1 MATAAQET
9 DQISEWTGSF
19 GREYTDRNTFTPAE
33 LDALYDRNYG
43 ITRRELNRR
52 FFEGIP
58 SCAHI
63 LEVGCNVGN
72 QLLVLEEM
80 GFTNLY
86 GIEIQSY
93 ALELAR
99 SRVPD
104 VKFTQASV
112 LAIPYPDQNFDLV
125 FTSGVL
131 IHIAPQDFSSA
142 LDEIYRCS
150 RTWIWGMEYYALQMT
165 EVRYRGNS
173 SLLWKTNY
181 AQAYLQRFP
190 KLSLVREERLRYL
203 QNENIDAMFLLRRKA
218 VLPNDKGEA

>member
-52 FFEGIP
+52 FLEGIP

-125 FTSGVL
+125 FTCGVL
-131 IHIAPQDFSSA
+131 IHIAPTDVPVA
-142 LDEIYRCS
+142 LAEIHRCAK
-150 RTWIWGMEYYALQMT
+150 TWVWGSEYYAPRMT
-165 EVRYRGNS
+165 EVSYRGHD
-173 SLLWKTNY
+173 SLLWKTDY
-181 AQAYLQRFP
+181 AQLYVERFP
-190 KLSLVREERLRYL
+190 DLELVSEQRLRYL
-203 QNENIDAMFLLRRKA
+203 ENENVDTMFLLRRQSNLVGGK
-218 VLPNDKGEA
+218 V

>member
-1 MATAAQET
+1 
-9 DQISEWTGSF
+9 
-19 GREYTDRNTFTPAE
+19 
-33 LDALYDRNYG
+33 
-43 ITRRELNRR
+43 
-52 FFEGIP
+52 
-58 SCAHI
+58 
-63 LEVGCNVGN
+63 
-72 QLLVLEEM
+72 M

-112 LAIPYPDQNFDLV
+112 LAIPHPDQNFDLV

-181 AQAYLQRFP
+181 AQAYLPRFP
-190 KLSLVREERLRYL
+190 KLSLIREERLRYL
-203 QNENIDAMFLLRRKA
+203 QNENIDAMFLLRPKA
-218 VLPNDKGEA
+218 VLPNDRGEA

>member
-52 FFEGIP
+52 FLEGIP

-112 LAIPYPDQNFDLV
+112 LAIPYPDQNFDLD
-125 FTSGVL
+125 SHRADGC
-131 IHIAPQDFSSA
+131 ACRSS
-142 LDEIYRCS
+142 
-150 RTWIWGMEYYALQMT
+150 
-165 EVRYRGNS
+165 GNS
-173 SLLWKTNY
+173 SLRQDLGLGFGVLRS
-181 AQAYLQRFP
+181 AHDRGF
-190 KLSLVREERLRYL
+190 LSRT
-203 QNENIDAMFLLRRKA
+203 
-218 VLPNDKGEA
+218 

>member
-1 MATAAQET
+1 MVTAAQGT
-9 DQISEWTGSF
+9 DQTREWTGSF
-19 GREYTDRNTFTPAE
+19 GREYTDRNTFAPAE

-43 ITRRELNRR
+43 ITRRALNRR
-52 FFEGIP
+52 FLEGIP
-58 SCAHI
+58 RCAHI

-72 QLLVLEEM
+72 QLLVLQEM

-125 FTSGVL
+125 FTCGVL
-131 IHIAPQDFSSA
+131 IHIAPTDVPVA
-142 LDEIYRCS
+142 LAEFIAAPRLGS
-150 RTWIWGMEYYALQMT
+150 G
-165 EVRYRGNS
+165 VRS
-173 SLLWKTNY
+173 IT
-181 AQAYLQRFP
+181 
-190 KLSLVREERLRYL
+190 LR
-203 QNENIDAMFLLRRKA
+203 A
-218 VLPNDKGEA
+218 